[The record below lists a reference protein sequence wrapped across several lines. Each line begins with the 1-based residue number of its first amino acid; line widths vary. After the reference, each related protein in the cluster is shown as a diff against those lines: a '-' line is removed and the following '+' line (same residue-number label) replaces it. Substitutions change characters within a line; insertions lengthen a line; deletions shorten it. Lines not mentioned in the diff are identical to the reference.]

1 MPDNFTPLHIHTSQL
16 HELNAMLAVQM
27 PALLSLCIIRA
38 AVVTM
43 GRWTLKT
50 VLWKPLYSIVC
61 AFAGALCWMR
71 NAILCTLSAWMIW
84 TLYSVLPEVSND
96 VCADVLHPRLQGLA
110 SGIALVTITTSN
122 VYLSSALSLAT
133 LLAVRNTS
141 SASLII
147 ALGTAITTVSS
158 SFKNHLR
165 FEWTTTTAFFCGVVA
180 HMQACGT
187 EDGTTMVLLMY
198 LLHAAN
204 KALATLWSVTLHTT
218 RSHKYKKV

>member
-1 MPDNFTPLHIHTSQL
+1 
-16 HELNAMLAVQM
+16 
-27 PALLSLCIIRA
+27 
-38 AVVTM
+38 
-43 GRWTLKT
+43 
-50 VLWKPLYSIVC
+50 
-61 AFAGALCWMR
+61 
-71 NAILCTLSAWMIW
+71 MIW